1 MAKFCIHCGRK
12 LNEGEVCTCQANV
25 QNDNIGNDLASI
37 IKGIFVK
44 PVDTIK
50 KYTNEK
56 YFNLSLILVLIF
68 GLAGALFVISLLKN
82 VVDLSFGMMYYTYG
96 NNISY
101 LKLFFIALI
110 EMIIFVFGYIGLL
123 YLVNSVI
130 FKGEKNFKKVF
141 SMYAVTSVIS
151 TSGLLISAI
160 LMFVNVV
167 LGVIVFSLA
176 SALNMLYIYKG
187 LKELGVSDE
196 NKYGYIYLL
205 TTVFFMIILF
215 VILLIFS

>member
-25 QNDNIGNDLASI
+25 QNGNIGNDLASI

-56 YFNLSLILVLIF
+56 YFNLSLILILVF

-82 VVDLSFGMMYYTYG
+82 VVDLSYGMMYYAYG

-101 LKLFFIALI
+101 LKLFFISLI